1 MKKNIRRTIRYSVL
15 TLAFLAL
22 ILTLAL
28 FTSGIMVGTPRGQQ
42 ILIGFVNDQIPGQI
56 SLKSLDFSL
65 SDQEIKIQGLNIQD
79 PVGMTVVE
87 VEQIVIGFD
96 LSKLPDKTIH
106 FKKIEISSP
115 GLSLVLDEDNVL
127 NLAACFVDSGKESEP
142 ATPETS
148 TAVLP
153 FNIVVENLVIDQAAL
168 AFQSQDLSFET
179 DEIALE
185 GSVNLARKFVR
196 LKLLTRDWSF
206 SLPLDEPDR
215 DEPHRG
221 KTFKVDS
228 INLDL
233 VFDNDSLTAMD
244 FSLGSA
250 LTNLGIRGSATDL
263 LNIPRADLKLDF
275 MADLGEISSILP
287 ASISMEG
294 TFKGEATLTGT
305 VQDPDL
311 VLLITSDGGKF
322 KDESFD
328 RTILD
333 LKLENR
339 VLTLKELTTS
349 LDYGKATARA
359 NVDLTEVFPQGFMGT
374 PLLENIQATL
384 DLTATDAG
392 YGSFPR
398 GDGKI
403 LLAFS
408 NEVLDIKQ
416 LDVNLL
422 DSNFSLA
429 GTIKPMDKGRLAA
442 PENFVTDLEFRSTRI
457 ILENLLE
464 PFLARK
470 TPEQKTIG
478 GEFTLNGSARGNL
491 GNPAVVLNLYGE
503 KILLPG
509 AGDKS
514 LANNEIDVQLHLK
527 EQTLTLKRLAA
538 MIEGGTIEAEGKID
552 LTQVFPNG
560 FFREVNIEKISG
572 TLGVK
577 VDDFSPQPI
586 LEAYNIPGVHGKLSL
601 DLNVQGALA
610 GNPRATLNLT
620 VKNAGFQDSPRADA
634 DFNVEILD
642 GFIEINEVRVTNPH
656 GSLTLDGRIK
666 IMEEFRLL
674 DPGKMS
680 GNLRLKTNDV
690 ELRPIL
696 AQYKD
701 LPEIHGIYSLDLNLE
716 GGFDDPRAT
725 FTLTAA
731 DAGYSDFPKADAQID
746 LLFLNDHLEISQ
758 VLATNPDT
766 TIDLKGRIKMMH
778 EGQILPPEKME
789 IKVDMKVEQSDIAS
803 LIDIGEPHIN
813 PNNQM
818 VKITDKQGLS
828 AAVTAEG
835 SLEQKIKVVAKGTV
849 PAGIAQLFTQE
860 VAGVKGEV
868 NLEVTALV
876 EKEIKNSLI
885 TGRVVLDQISMVIV
899 ETEQKLHSING
910 TILADQQG
918 ITIQEIKGNLDR
930 GSFKLTGRVE
940 LVELLPD
947 SFKFEFQARDLPL
960 ELPDRMIALFK
971 TDLKFDG
978 ILDQGTLTKADLSGE
993 IRLLSGE
1000 WTADFN
1006 LEKTALEKIMGSQ
1019 RNQPSSSD
1027 KSSDTITRVIG
1038 LDILVR
1044 ADSPFVISNN
1054 LAYLFVTPDLK
1065 IGGTVANP
1073 SVAGRATLGPGNIT
1087 YQGRQFE
1094 ITEAGV
1100 DFVDPYGIRPVIDIM
1115 AEHQVRDWRIF
1126 LKLTG
1131 TPDNLLLELSSNPRE
1146 EHGDILSL
1154 LLTGKTT
1161 NELISSEGGTTT
1173 SPASLVAGL
1182 VATSFADRLKKNVG
1196 LDVFELDLKENGS
1209 GSPIGDVNLT
1219 VGKEITDKITVSYG
1233 METKEGE
1240 MIQKTATDYK
1250 LSDQFSLS
1258 GFQNTQG
1265 HFGAEIR
1272 YRLEFK

>member
-1 MKKNIRRTIRYSVL
+1 LKKNIRKTIQYTAITFAALSL
-15 TLAFLAL
+15 ILAL
-22 ILTLAL
+22 VL
-28 FTSGIMVGTPRGQQ
+28 FAFGIMAATPRGQQ
-42 ILIGFVNDQIPGQI
+42 VLIGIVNDQIPGQI
-56 SLKSLDFSL
+56 SLKSLGFSL
-65 SDQEIKIQGLNIQD
+65 SDQEVKIQGFNIQD
-79 PVGMTVVE
+79 PVGKTVVE
-87 VEQIVIGFD
+87 VEQMVIGFD
-96 LSKLPDKTIH
+96 LSKLPNKTIH
-106 FKKIEISSP
+106 FKKIQISSP
-115 GLSLVLDEDNVL
+115 GVSLVLDEENVL
-127 NLAACFVDSGKESEP
+127 NLVACFVESGKESEP
-142 ATPETS
+142 TTPETS
-148 TAVLP
+148 TVVLP
-153 FNIVVENLVIDQAAL
+153 FNIIVERLLIEGATL
-168 AFQSQDLSFET
+168 SFESRDLSFKTEK
-179 DEIALE
+179 ISLE
-185 GSVNLARKFVR
+185 GSGNLVQRVIQ
-196 LKLLTRDWSF
+196 LDLLTQDWSF
-206 SLPLDEPDR
+206 SLPPGESPG
-215 DEPHRG
+215 EESVG
-221 KTFKVDS
+221 KSFNIDS

-233 VFDNDSLTAMD
+233 TFDNDSLTAID
-244 FSLGSA
+244 FSVRSPLA
-250 LTNLGIRGSATDL
+250 NLGIRGGAADL
-263 LNIPRADLKLDF
+263 FNIPRADLKLNF
-275 MADLGEISSILP
+275 MADLGQISSILP
-287 ASISMEG
+287 GSLAMEG
-294 TFKGEATLTGT
+294 AVKGDATLTGT
-305 VQDPDL
+305 AQDPEL
-311 VLLITSDGGKF
+311 VLLIASDGGKF
-322 KDESFD
+322 GDESFD
-328 RTILD
+328 RTTLD
-333 LKLENR
+333 FKIENR

-349 LDYGKATARA
+349 LDYGKVTARA
-359 NVDLTEVFPQGFMGT
+359 NVDLTDAFPQGFMGT
-374 PLLENIQATL
+374 SLIENIRATL
-384 DLTATDAG
+384 DLTATEAG

-408 NEVLDIKQ
+408 NETLEIKQ
-416 LDVNLL
+416 LDINLL
-422 DSNFSLA
+422 DSNFFLA

-442 PENFVTDLEFRSTRI
+442 PEKIVTDLEFRSTRI
-457 ILENLLE
+457 ILENFLE
-464 PFLARK
+464 PFLAK
-470 TPEQKTIG
+470 ETLEQITIG
-478 GEFTLNGSARGNL
+478 GVFTLNGSARGDL
-491 GNPAVVLNLYGE
+491 GNPTVVLNLAGE

-509 AGDKS
+509 DGEKS
-514 LANNEIDVQLHLK
+514 LVNNGIDAQLHLK
-527 EQTLTLKRLAA
+527 ELTLTLKRLAA
-538 MIEGGTIEAEGKID
+538 VIEGGTIEAEGKID
-552 LTQVFPNG
+552 LTQVFSNG
-560 FFREVNIEKISG
+560 FFKEVNIEKISG

-577 VDDFSPQPI
+577 ADDFTPQPI
-586 LEAYNIPGVHGKLSL
+586 LEVYNIPGVHGKLSL

-610 GNPRATLNLT
+610 TPPQATLNLT
-620 VKNAGFQDSPRADA
+620 VTDAGFQDSPRVDA
-634 DFNVEILD
+634 NFSVELLE
-642 GFIEINEVRVTNPH
+642 GVLEINKALVVNPH

-666 IMEEFRLL
+666 VMENSQLL
-674 DPGKMS
+674 KPEKMS
-680 GNLRLKTNDV
+680 GNLKLKTN
-690 ELRPIL
+690 ELNPGPIL
-696 AQYKD
+696 AKYED
-701 LPEIHGIYSLDLNLE
+701 LPEIYGSYSLDLTLE
-716 GGFDDPRAT
+716 GSFNNPRAT
-725 FTLTAA
+725 FNLTAT
-731 DAGYSDFPKADAQID
+731 DAGYADFPKADARID
-746 LLFLNDHLEISQ
+746 LLFLNDHLEIKE
-758 VLATNPDT
+758 VVVTNPDT
-766 TIDLKGRIKMMH
+766 RIDLKGRIRVMQN
-778 EGQILPPEKME
+778 GQILSPEKME
-789 IKVDMKVEQSDIAS
+789 VKSDMKIELSDIAS
-803 LIDIGEPHIN
+803 LIDVAATQAGN
-813 PNNQM
+813 GNQTA
-818 VKITDKQGLS
+818 KEAKKQELR
-828 AAVTAEG
+828 ATVTAEG
-835 SLEQKIKVVAKGTV
+835 SLEQKIKVIANGKV
-849 PAGIAQLFTQE
+849 PAGVAQLFTSE
-860 VAGVKGEV
+860 IARVEGEV

-918 ITIQEIKGNLDR
+918 VTIQGIKGNLDR
-930 GSFKLTGRVE
+930 GSFNLTGRVE

-960 ELPDRMIALFK
+960 ELPDRMTALFK
-971 TDLKFDG
+971 TDLSFDG
-978 ILDQGTLTKADLSGE
+978 ILEQGTLKKANLSGE

-1006 LEKTALEKIMGSQ
+1006 LEKTVLEKILGSQ
-1019 RNQPSSSD
+1019 RNQPDSASD
-1027 KSSDTITRVIG
+1027 SSDTITSVIN

-1131 TPDNLLLELSSNPRE
+1131 TPDNLLLELLSNPRE

-1265 HFGAEIR
+1265 HFGAEVR
-1272 YRLEFK
+1272 YRLEFR